1 MRRKVLVVALI
12 VSVLF
17 SGGAAFAFQNEPD
30 GFRGLKWGDPPGPKM
45 ELVKERDEW
54 TRIYRNPGDKLELGD
69 ARFYMIEYEFYTP
82 SNATVRRLMSV
93 GLYFKDKEN
102 FDILETICKVKFGEP
117 IMEKYRQLAWASLSS
132 TVALTCYGIDEDG
145 FLLLGSTPIFEQY
158 TQEKEKKQAEE
169 AEKDW

>member
-1 MRRKVLVVALI
+1 MRRVAVVAILVMGL
-12 VSVLF
+12 VSL
-17 SGGAAFAFQNEPD
+17 GMAFAFENEPD
-30 GFRGLKWGDPPGPKM
+30 GFRGLKWGDLPSPKM

-82 SNATVRRLMSV
+82 SNATVGRLMGV

-117 IMEKYRQLAWASLSS
+117 IMKGFHKLGWASLSS
-132 TVALTCYGIDEDG
+132 TVALTYYSIDEDG
-145 FLLLGSTPIFEQY
+145 FLLLGSTPIFKQY